1 MHYQK
6 QQILHISIKIV
17 FTSFYIYIVDSNIF
31 DFALQY
37 FILPP
42 LRLIIEVM
50 RLSMDRIVLFITSTG
65 ILLIVLITLS
75 SNCLYD
81 SNCIPSSKASSL
93 YFFDTKRKI
102 FSIRFMSGLLAGI
115 NSKTAFARDIAL
127 FARALFCDGSSS
139 WTHNLYIFHQCCL
152 YAEILNQSHC
162 Q

>member
-1 MHYQK
+1 MVLTQVLCNGNVMYYQK
-6 QQILHISIKIV
+6 QQILHINIKIV
-17 FTSFYIYIVDSNIF
+17 FTSFCFYIVDSNVF

-50 RLSMDRIVLFITSTG
+50 RLSMDRIFLFITTG

-93 YFFDTKRKI
+93 NFFDTKRKI
-102 FSIRFMSGLLAGI
+102 FSIRFISGLLAGI
-115 NSKTAFARDIAL
+115 DSKTAFARDIAL
-127 FARALFCDGSSS
+127 FARALFCDGSPS
-139 WTHNLYIFHQCCL
+139 
-152 YAEILNQSHC
+152 
-162 Q
+162 